1 MSIQAR
7 GQAVAIERLSK
18 RYGEVTALDAV
29 SLEVQA
35 GEFLALLGP
44 SGSGKSTMLMSIAGF
59 EQPDSGRILIG
70 GEPITHLPA
79 HRREIGMVFQ
89 RYALFPHLSVAENLA
104 YSLRRRSVRPDEI
117 ARRVGEALAL
127 VQLDGYGPRS
137 IDQLSGGQQQRVA
150 VARALIFRPKVLL
163 MDEPLSALDKK
174 LRQQMQLELKL
185 LHREVGITIILVTH
199 DQEEALSMADRV
211 ALLDEG
217 RLRQIGR
224 PEELYRQPADAFVA
238 DFIGQTNFLPVIDTA
253 TQPRIAGFGQ
263 SLGLS
268 LDPTAAL
275 PSPGIGALALGV
287 RPEDVIL
294 DRAGDGEPCRVVEVA
309 YGGATQSV
317 LLQAAGHRLLAHVPA
332 VPGEPRWAVND
343 AGRLRFRAGSSRIF
357 DMSHQPSTRSSD
369 HDA

>member
-1 MSIQAR
+1 MSVMAR

-18 RYGEVTALDAV
+18 RFGSVIALDDV
-29 SLEVQA
+29 SLEVRP

-70 GEPITHLPA
+70 GQPIAHLPA
-79 HRREIGMVFQ
+79 YRREIGMVFQ

-104 YSLRRRSVRPDEI
+104 YPLRRRGLRVGEI
-117 ARRVGEALAL
+117 AQRVSEALAL
-127 VQLDGYGPRS
+127 VQLDGYGPRAT
-137 IDQLSGGQQQRVA
+137 DQLSGGQQQRVA

-185 LHREVGITIILVTH
+185 LHREVGATIILVTH

-217 RLRQIGR
+217 RLRQIGP
-224 PEELYRQPADAFVA
+224 PEELYRQPVDAFVA
-238 DFIGQTNFLPVIDTA
+238 DFIGQTNFLPVTDMA
-253 TQPRIAGFGQ
+253 RQPRVRGFGQ
-263 SLGLS
+263 VLGRA
-268 LDPTAAL
+268 LDPTAIL
-275 PSPGIGALALGV
+275 PPPGIQKLAFGV

-294 DRAGDGEPCRVVEVA
+294 DRAGDGEPCRVVEAA

-317 LLQAAGHRLLAHVPA
+317 LLEAAGHRLLAHVPA
-332 VPGEPRWAVND
+332 VPSEPRWTVD
-343 AGRLRFRAGSSRIF
+343 EIGRLRFRPGAGRIF